1 MGGALIWALRLGIKL
16 ARQLQLH
23 NVILEMDSL
32 LVVNMVNLGVTM
44 NANFKPLLED
54 IITEL
59 RLLDWRPT
67 ITHVYREANR
77 CADHLAKQGLQA
89 ATEWVLI
96 DVASPLLGMLLA
108 DDSRG
113 SCLPPASC
121 VVFLLFWLSSFCIKK
136 KSKQ

>member
-59 RLLDWRPT
+59 RLPDWRPT

-77 CADHLAKQGLQA
+77 KN
-89 ATEWVLI
+89 
-96 DVASPLLGMLLA
+96 
-108 DDSRG
+108 
-113 SCLPPASC
+113 
-121 VVFLLFWLSSFCIKK
+121 
-136 KSKQ
+136 